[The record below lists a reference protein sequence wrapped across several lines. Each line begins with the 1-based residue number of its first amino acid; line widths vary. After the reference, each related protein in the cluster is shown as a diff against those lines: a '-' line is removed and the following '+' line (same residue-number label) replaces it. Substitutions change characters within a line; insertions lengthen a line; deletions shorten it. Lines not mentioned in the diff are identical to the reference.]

1 MPCLVAGGRPHHRF
15 GRLPLAAHAGRD
27 LSSAGLLCRLPG
39 LPQPRKEGCML
50 PGSRLCTGRP
60 IAVSLLSVSVIIF
73 SWEGSPDVNVLCA
86 YVRRHGLLA
95 RCRLGCVLGRRGV
108 AWVLRSRMHR
118 LSESS
123 AAAFADA
130 DNSYI
135 HWRSL
140 SLFEVLLQPLD
151 IYFSRVKARSALS
164 DR

>member
-1 MPCLVAGGRPHHRF
+1 
-15 GRLPLAAHAGRD
+15 
-27 LSSAGLLCRLPG
+27 
-39 LPQPRKEGCML
+39 
-50 PGSRLCTGRP
+50 
-60 IAVSLLSVSVIIF
+60 
-73 SWEGSPDVNVLCA
+73 
-86 YVRRHGLLA
+86 
-95 RCRLGCVLGRRGV
+95 
-108 AWVLRSRMHR
+108 MHR

-151 IYFSRVKARSALS
+151 IYFSRVKDRSALS